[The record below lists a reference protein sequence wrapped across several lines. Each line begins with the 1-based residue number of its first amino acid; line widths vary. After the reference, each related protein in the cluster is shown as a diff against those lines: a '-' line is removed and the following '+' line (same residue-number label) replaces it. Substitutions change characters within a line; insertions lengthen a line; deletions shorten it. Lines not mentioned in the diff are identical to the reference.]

1 MHPQQRFLILFTF
14 AAVAMILI
22 NGLACTLRCFR

>member
-1 MHPQQRFLILFTF
+1 MDGANAKDVF

-22 NGLACTLRCFR
+22 LVVLVRTLRKR